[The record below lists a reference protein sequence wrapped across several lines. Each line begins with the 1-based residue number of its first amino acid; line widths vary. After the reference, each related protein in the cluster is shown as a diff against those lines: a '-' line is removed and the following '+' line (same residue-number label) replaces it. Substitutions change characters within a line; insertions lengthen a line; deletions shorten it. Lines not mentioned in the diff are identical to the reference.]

1 MSNVMRTI
9 LMHITLIHMQ
19 EIKVNQCEIT
29 KKKPDYKEKQMNS
42 AVLHMNNTTTM
53 KEEKA
58 KPTNQTKI
66 QIELPWWHSG

>member
-1 MSNVMRTI
+1 MK
-9 LMHITLIHMQ
+9 LQ
-19 EIKVNQCEIT
+19 